1 MRAKVMGAL
10 RESITRM
17 QSLMEAL
24 CLEQE
29 RNGQLNT
36 KIQGLIADVVAGDAT
51 GLQQMIDTVDGPVK
65 AMAH

>member
-24 CLEQE
+24 RLEQE